1 MKHTYKIA
9 GMTCNNCK
17 ASVEKYLSKID
28 HVSEVSVNLEKG
40 EAEVKMNKHIST
52 DILQKALP
60 EKYTLSEKKEKN
72 VFASSSM
79 SAMPMEEEKSK
90 LQQLK
95 PLLLIIFYIATA
107 SVLLHYKNWTW
118 SAFMLDF
125 MGLFY
130 IVFSFFKMLD
140 LKGFPESFRMYDP
153 LAKRVPFYGKVYPFI
168 ETALG
173 LMFLLRFEINIALII
188 TLIVLG
194 ITTIGVT
201 KTLLDKKSIRCAC
214 LGTALKLPM
223 TEATFIENAIMIGR
237 SVIDHFTNGTV
248 DEIHVVY
255 NYFVNVAQQEIKS
268 ETLLPLAYDSIEDK
282 VVDRLYEPSKESI
295 VNTLIPRHLNVQMWK
310 YLLESYASEQAARML
325 SMENATSNAQDMI
338 KDLTLQFNKAR
349 QAAITTEMLEIV
361 GGAEALG

>member
-1 MKHTYKIA
+1 MKHTYKIS

-17 ASVEKYLSKID
+17 ASVEKYLSEID

-60 EKYTLSEKKEKN
+60 EKYTLSEKNEKN

-107 SVLLHYKNWTW
+107 SILLHYKDWRWN
-118 SAFMLDF
+118 AFMLDF

-173 LMFLLRFEINIALII
+173 LMFLMRFEVNIALIV
-188 TLIVLG
+188 TLVVLG
-194 ITTIGVT
+194 LTTIGVT
-201 KTLLDKKSIRCAC
+201 KTLLDKKAIRCAC

-223 TEATFIENAIMIGR
+223 TEATFIENAIMIVMA
-237 SVIDHFTNGTV
+237 S
-248 DEIHVVY
+248 
-255 NYFVNVAQQEIKS
+255 
-268 ETLLPLAYDSIEDK
+268 LM
-282 VVDRLYEPSKESI
+282 
-295 VNTLIPRHLNVQMWK
+295 LI
-310 YLLESYASEQAARML
+310 
-325 SMENATSNAQDMI
+325 
-338 KDLTLQFNKAR
+338 F
-349 QAAITTEMLEIV
+349 
-361 GGAEALG
+361 